1 VLNPSEIVIIS
12 ALQGLGLGGLL
23 IKMINAL
30 PQHPPYFPKDEL
42 TDKPERFFAAEIIR
56 EKILQNYRKEIPYSC
71 EVVITEFKEKEDI
84 LVIRSEIYVERAT
97 QRAILLGHKG
107 ERIKKVGTEARH
119 DMETFFGKR
128 IFLEQHI
135 KVEADWR
142 LKKQKLKQFGY

>member
-1 VLNPSEIVIIS
+1 
-12 ALQGLGLGGLL
+12 
-23 IKMINAL
+23 MINAL

-84 LVIRSEIYVERAT
+84 LLIRSEIYVERAT